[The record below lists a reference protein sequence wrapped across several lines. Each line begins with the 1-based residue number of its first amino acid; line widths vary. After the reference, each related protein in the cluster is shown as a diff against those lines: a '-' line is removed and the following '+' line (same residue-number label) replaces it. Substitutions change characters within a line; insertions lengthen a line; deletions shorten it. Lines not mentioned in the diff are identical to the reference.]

1 VERCLVYLRKAKDE
15 GYKELAAIKMD
26 PSFAAVL
33 KDPAIQEVL
42 APKPTDKPEI

>member
-1 VERCLVYLRKAKDE
+1 LRKAKDE
-15 GYKELAAIKMD
+15 GYKEMAAVKSD

-42 APKPTDKPEI
+42 APKPPETPQP